1 MKLVVIG
8 AQWGDEGKG
17 KMVDYLAE
25 DADLVVR
32 FSGGANAGHTIKV
45 DDKVFALHLVP
56 AGIIYPEKTVALGN
70 GMVIDPESLFEELAQ
85 IKSQGVDWEGR
96 VYVSDRAHLVLP
108 SYKKEDQEMD
118 PKRPRPIGTTGRGIG
133 IAFGRKAYRDG
144 IRVADMWDDM
154 VWSSLSEEDRT
165 WLAPFKERLAG
176 MKINMAAFMMANRD
190 KDILLEGAQGALLDL
205 DHGTYPYVSSGIS
218 TSAGA
223 ALGASVGFRHIDK
236 VLGVFKAYQ
245 TRVGNGPMPTEMTE
259 GKDLELGNTLR
270 ELGHEYGVTTGR
282 PRRIGYLDLPAL
294 KYAGWVNGLDGF
306 ILSHLN
312 LYDGF
317 ETVTFCDG
325 YEIDGKITTD
335 FPSLVTDLEKVK
347 PVLKEFPGWEGK
359 VGDARCWDEIPEGAK
374 KVIAFIEE
382 YTGVPMAGF
391 SVGPLRDETF
401 MKEPAWTKS

>member
-25 DADLVVR
+25 NADLVVR

-45 DDKVFALHLVP
+45 KDKVFKLHLVP
-56 AGIIYPEKTVALGN
+56 AGIIYPGKVVALGN

-85 IKSQGVDWEGR
+85 IKSQGVSWEGR
-96 VYVSDRAHLVLP
+96 VFVSDRAHLVLP
-108 SYKKEDQEMD
+108 SYKEEDKDMD

-133 IAFGRKAYRDG
+133 IAYGRKAYRDG
-144 IRVADMWDDM
+144 IRVADLWDDM
-154 VWSSLSEEDRT
+154 VWNNIKAEDRK
-165 WLAPFKERLAG
+165 WLTPFKERLAG
-176 MKINMAAFMMANRD
+176 MKINMAGFMMANRD
-190 KDILLEGAQGALLDL
+190 KEILLEGAQGALLDL

-223 ALGASVGFRHIDK
+223 ALGGSIGFRHIDK

-245 TRVGNGPMPTEMTE
+245 TRVGNGPMPTEMLV

-282 PRRIGYLDLPAL
+282 ARRIGYLDLVAL
-294 KYAGWVNGLDGF
+294 KYAGWINGLDGF

-317 ETVTFCDG
+317 ETVTFCIG
-325 YEIDGKITTD
+325 YEIDGKTVTD
-335 FPSLVTDLEKVK
+335 FPSLTTDMEKVI
-347 PVLKEFPGWEGK
+347 PILKDFPGWEGN
-359 VGDARCWDEIPEGAK
+359 VGDARNWDEIPEGAK
-374 KVIAFIEE
+374 DVIAYIEE
-382 YTGVPMAGF
+382 YTRVPVAGY

-401 MKEPAWTKS
+401 MKEPAWIKS

>member
-45 DDKVFALHLVP
+45 DNKTFKLHLVP
-56 AGIIYPEKTVALGN
+56 AGIIYPGKNVVLGN

-85 IKSQGVDWEGR
+85 IKSQGVSWEGR
-96 VYVSDRAHLVLP
+96 VFVSDRAHLVLP
-108 SYKKEDQEMD
+108 SYKKEDIEMD

-133 IAFGRKAYRDG
+133 IAYGRKAYRDG
-144 IRVADMWDDM
+144 IRVADLWDDM
-154 VWSSLSEEDRT
+154 VWDALDASDQEWLS
-165 WLAPFKERLAG
+165 PFKERLSS
-176 MKINMAAFMMANRD
+176 MKVNMAGFMMAN
-190 KDILLEGAQGALLDL
+190 KDRNILLEGAQGALLDL

-223 ALGASVGFRHIDK
+223 ALGSSMGFRFIDK

-245 TRVGNGPMPTEMTE
+245 TRVGNGPMPTEMLE
-259 GKDLELGNTLR
+259 GDDLVLGNNLR
-270 ELGHEYGVTTGR
+270 ELGHEYGATTGR
-282 PRRIGYLDLPAL
+282 PRRIGYLDLVAL

-317 ETVTFCDG
+317 ETLSICTA
-325 YEIDGKITTD
+325 YEIDGKEVTD
-335 FPSLVTDLEKVK
+335 FPSLTTDLEKVK
-347 PVLKEFPGWEGK
+347 PILKELPGWEGK
-359 VGDARCWDEIPEGAK
+359 VGDARNWDEIPEGAK

-382 YTGVPMAGF
+382 YTGVPVAGY